1 VKRQHFNTTFF
12 RFLEE
17 LAKNNEREWFQR
29 NKDRYEREVRD
40 PLIQFVLDFG
50 KPLRKISPSFVADPR
65 PVGGSIFRIHRD
77 TRFSKDKRPYKTH
90 AGVQFRHARAKDVH
104 TPGFYVHLEPKN
116 VFVGVGIWRP
126 DTAAQ
131 LSIRKAI
138 VEDPARWKKILR
150 AKSFRDR
157 LELSGEQLKG
167 PPRGFDPEDPHIED
181 LKRKDFIA
189 VAKFPQREACA
200 PGFLAEV
207 AFTFRTASPFVHF
220 LTDALDLEW

>member
-1 VKRQHFNTTFF
+1 MKRQHFNTSFF

-17 LAKNNEREWFQR
+17 LAGNNDRDWFQR

-50 KPLRKISPSFVADPR
+50 KPLRKISPAFVADPR

-90 AGVQFRHARAKDVH
+90 AGIQFRHARAKDVH
-104 TPGFYVHLEPKN
+104 SPGFYVHLEPKN
-116 VFVGVGIWRP
+116 VFVGAGIWRP

-131 LSIRKAI
+131 LAVRTAI

-157 LELSGEQLKG
+157 LELAGDSLKK
-167 PPRGFDPEDPHIED
+167 PPRGFDAEHPLVDD
-181 LKRKDFIA
+181 LRRKDFIA
-189 VAKFPQREACA
+189 VATFPQREACA
-200 PGFLAEV
+200 PGFLAQV
-207 AFTFRTASPFVHF
+207 ASTFRGATPFVHF